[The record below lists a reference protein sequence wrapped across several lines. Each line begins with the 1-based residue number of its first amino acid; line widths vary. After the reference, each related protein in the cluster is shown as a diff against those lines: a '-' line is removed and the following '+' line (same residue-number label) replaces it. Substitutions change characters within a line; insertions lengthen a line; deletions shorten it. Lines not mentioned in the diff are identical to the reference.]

1 MDLTGKVAVITGGSS
16 GIGAATAKLFA
27 SHGANVAIIGRHEAR
42 LLAVGTACEAAKGN
56 KPLVLQLDLTV
67 EGNCEEAIRKTVQTF
82 SKIDILVNCAG
93 KAGMT
98 SLFDNTIEIFDEL
111 VALNLRVPYKMAQ
124 LCAPHLKDSKGNI
137 VNVFGAPSRV
147 RPGFLPFAM
156 IKDALERF
164 TKSGAIELAAEG
176 IRMNAVRP
184 GITRTNFLANLNVDD
199 EHMDIAYERLADL
212 VPNNVVLLPEEIAN
226 TILFVVSD
234 LSRNMVGSNVIV
246 DGGASSDS

>member
-27 SHGANVAIIGRHEAR
+27 KHGANIAILGRNEPR

-82 SKIDILVNCAG
+82 KKIDILVNCVG
-93 KAGMT
+93 KAHMT
-98 SLFDNTIEIFDEL
+98 SLFDTTTEVFDEL
-111 VALNLRVPYKMAQ
+111 IALNLRVPYKMTQ
-124 LCAPHLKDSKGNI
+124 LCAPHLKLTKGNI
-137 VNVFGAPSRV
+137 INVFGAPLRT
-147 RPGFLPFAM
+147 RPGFLAFGM
-156 IKDALERF
+156 IRDALEKF
-164 TKSGAIELAAEG
+164 TKSGAVELAAEG

-199 EHMDIAYERLADL
+199 DHMDMAYDRLAAL
-212 VPNNVVLLPEEIAN
+212 VPNKVVIMPEEIAN
-226 TILFVVSD
+226 AILFVVSD
-234 LSRNMVGSNVIV
+234 LCQNLVGSNVII
-246 DGGASSDS
+246 DGGASSYT